1 MSWVVVLGLCGVLSE
16 VGCCGVVSV
25 VVMWCVV

>member
-1 MSWVVVLGLCGVLSE
+1 MSWVVVLGCCGVLSE